1 MNPDLQQLHDLLLAQ
16 HQALYDKLDDVTD
29 PATAQALIT
38 EMGEILHRVDLVQG
52 LLFRQTTDALKKSLQ
67 KVKDVDSELTDAIKS
82 AQTAT
87 ELIQGVSSYL
97 SVVDQAIDLAKTL
110 AAA

>member
-29 PATAQALIT
+29 PGTAQAIVT
-38 EMGEILHRVDLVQG
+38 EMSEILHRIDLVQG
-52 LLFRQTTDALKKSLQ
+52 LLFRQTTSALKKSLQ
-67 KVKDVDSELTDAIKS
+67 KVEDADSELTEAIKS
-82 AQTAT
+82 AETAT
-87 ELIQGVSSYL
+87 DFIKGVSSYL
-97 SVVDQAIDLAKTL
+97 GVVDQAIDLAKTL